1 MFKEESHKNTLI
13 SQELMLV
20 KAENEQLENNSIIQY
35 RRIKELENSILELK
49 EQTEGSRQLEE

>member
-1 MFKEESHKNTLI
+1 
-13 SQELMLV
+13 MLV